1 MRRLLDLPAPAKVN
15 LMLHVVGRRDDG
27 YHELQSLFVP
37 IDWCDTLHIERRDDG
52 GLSREDLRGD
62 HALPADD
69 LCLRAARAL
78 QRASGCA
85 LGAHIVLDKRIP
97 QQAGLGG
104 GSSDAATVLIALNR
118 LWGLHWPRTRLA
130 ALAATLGAD
139 VPFFLGSGPA
149 WVEGIGERVTPVAWP
164 SQPIVVVK
172 PPEGVATA
180 AIFGDPALPRNTPRT
195 TWPEVQAAWPTAP
208 GALGGGN
215 DLQASA
221 VRACPA
227 IGAALQ
233 RLADAG
239 LQPRMSG
246 SGSAVFALLPDAAAQ
261 HTVAGLTWPP
271 GWRVHIGR
279 TLPQLPLAQA

>member
-37 IDWCDTLHIERRDDG
+37 IDWSDTLHIERRNDG
-52 GLSREDLRGD
+52 HLSREDLHGT

-85 LGAHIVLDKRIP
+85 LGAHIVLDKRLP

-118 LWGLHWPRTRLA
+118 LWGLRWPRTRLA
-130 ALAATLGAD
+130 ALATTLGAD
-139 VPFFLGSGPA
+139 VPFFLGTGPA
-149 WVEGIGERVTPVAWP
+149 WVEGIGERLTPVAWP
-164 SQPIVVVK
+164 SQAIVVVK

-180 AIFGDPALPRNTPRT
+180 AIFADPALPRNTPRT
-195 TWPEVQAAWPTAP
+195 SWPEVQATWPSAP
-208 GALGGGN
+208 GALGGRN

-227 IGAALQ
+227 IGVALQ
-233 RLADAG
+233 RLAEAG

-246 SGSAVFALLPDAAAQ
+246 SGSAVFALLPDVAAQ
-261 HTVAGLTWPP
+261 QAVAALTWPP
-271 GWRVHIGR
+271 GWCVHIGR